1 MAVLE
6 LLGVVALAVAAFGLA
21 RWAQPR
27 WSLPLFAVVGSVV
40 GLDVL
45 AVATDYRGAAG
56 IIDCWP
62 YCSGVQDFV
71 RTTLPLGAI
80 VLVSGMVG
88 GAVRSDRGA
97 PHR

>member
-6 LLGVVALAVAAFGLA
+6 LLGVVALAVAAYALA
-21 RWAQPR
+21 RWARPR
-27 WSLPLFAVVGSVV
+27 WSLPLFALVGVVV

-45 AVATDYRGAAG
+45 AVTTDYRDAGG

-62 YCSGVQDFV
+62 HCTGLQGFV

-88 GAVRSDRGA
+88 GAIRSAREP